1 MISTACHHHIM
12 LRIVGVV
19 VTVLLIAVAV
29 AVVLLKYSILI
40 LSDPKLSTYI

>member
-1 MISTACHHHIM
+1 M

-40 LSDPKLSTYI
+40 LSDPNYPPTYKDLDI